1 MNTANIAACY
11 VRYRK
16 DTGLEIRVCMNDV
29 VSCESRIGTDMMK
42 LKSVFCL
49 FVFLYF
55 CIFEI

>member
-1 MNTANIAACY
+1 MNTANIAACS

-42 LKSVFCL
+42 LNQFFLFVCL

-55 CIFEI
+55 